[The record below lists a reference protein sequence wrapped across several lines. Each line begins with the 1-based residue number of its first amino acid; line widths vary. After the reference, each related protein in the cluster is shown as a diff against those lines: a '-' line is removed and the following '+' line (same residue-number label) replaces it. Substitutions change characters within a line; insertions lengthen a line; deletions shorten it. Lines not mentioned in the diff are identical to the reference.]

1 MVPRSDRVL
10 HLLRCVPVSLLSVI
24 RTLRVLP
31 WVVAL
36 AMATGL
42 VGPGLG
48 TAAAEPATW
57 VVHTRTAGDAEAVA
71 RDVGAAPDET
81 YQAVGGFAARL
92 TPGQL
97 GAVRVHPGVLGLEP
111 DRTVAPLEPR
121 PSRLSAEAVQTGQ
134 TGNWGLDR
142 IDQRFLPLD
151 GRHRTRA
158 TGAGVTIYVL
168 DTGVDTTHPEFGGRA
183 RVGTDTVDRT
193 SDAAPGDPASET
205 TGDCDG
211 HGTVVAGIAA
221 SRDYGVAP
229 GAQVRSVKVL
239 DCNGVATLSSLLAGI
254 DWVSRN
260 AQRPAV
266 AVMSWSF
273 GESATLAAA
282 VRGLVDGG
290 VFVAASAG
298 NSGADDC
305 AALPRAVPGVL
316 VVASATRDDRRATTS
331 STGPCVDV
339 YAPGTSIVS
348 TTPGGGTE
356 AWSGTSMA
364 APHAAGVA
372 ALYKQRYG
380 DAPSAVVERWIVDHA
395 TTNVV
400 RGGDEGGT
408 PDRLLYAGDL

>member
-111 DRTVAPLEPR
+111 DRAVAPQEPR
-121 PSRLSAEAVQTGQ
+121 PARPSAEAVQTGQ

-380 DAPSAVVERWIVDHA
+380 DAPSAVVERWIIDHA
-395 TTNVV
+395 TKNMV
-400 RGGDEGGT
+400 RGGDVDGT

>member
-1 MVPRSDRVL
+1 MPYR
-10 HLLRCVPVSLLSVI
+10 LRAVPVASHDVTRSL
-24 RTLRVLP
+24 RALP

-36 AMATGL
+36 VLATSL
-42 VGPGLG
+42 AGPGLG
-48 TAAAEPATW
+48 TAAAEPTTW
-57 VVHTRTAGDAEAVA
+57 VVHTRTPGDAEAVA
-71 RDVGAAPDET
+71 RDVGALPDAT
-81 YQAVGGFAARL
+81 YQAVGGFTARL
-92 TPGQL
+92 SPRQL
-97 GAVRVHPGVLGLEP
+97 GAVRGHPGVLGLEP
-111 DRTVAPLEPR
+111 DRAVAQLEPR
-121 PSRLSAEAVQTGQ
+121 SFRLSTAEAPSPS
-134 TGNWGLDR
+134 GNWGLDR

-151 GRHRTRA
+151 EQRRTRA

-183 RVGTDTVDRT
+183 QAGTDTVDPRGGGP
-193 SDAAPGDPASET
+193 ARAASERGASASSGVDS
-205 TGDCDG
+205 GDCDG

-221 SRDYGVAP
+221 SRDHGVAP
-229 GAQVRSVKVL
+229 DAQVRSVKVL

-254 DWVSRN
+254 DWVARN

-273 GESATLAAA
+273 GASDTLAAA

-298 NSGADDC
+298 NSGAEDC
-305 AALPRAVPGVL
+305 GALPRAVPGVL
-316 VVASATRDDRRATTS
+316 VVAGSTRDDRRATTS

-348 TTPGGGTE
+348 TTPGGGTGS
-356 AWSGTSMA
+356 WSGTSMA

-372 ALYKQRYG
+372 ALYKQVYG
-380 DAPSAVVERWIVDHA
+380 DAPSADVERWIIDRA
-395 TTNVV
+395 TPDVV
-400 RGGDEGGT
+400 RGGDVDGT

>member
-1 MVPRSDRVL
+1 MTCS
-10 HLLRCVPVSLLSVI
+10 LRA
-24 RTLRVLP
+24 LP

-36 AMATGL
+36 VLAAGL

-48 TAAAEPATW
+48 TAAAESTIW
-57 VVHTRTAGDAEAVA
+57 VVHTRTPGDAEIVA
-71 RDVGAAPDET
+71 HDVGASPDAT
-81 YQAVGGFAARL
+81 YQAVGGFTARL
-92 TPGQL
+92 TPDQL
-97 GAVRVHPGVLGLEP
+97 GRIRAHPGVLGLEP
-111 DRTVAPLEPR
+111 DRAVAPLEPR
-121 PSRLSAEAVQTGQ
+121 ALRMSAHADAKAPA
-134 TGNWGLDR
+134 GNWGLDR
-142 IDQRFLPLD
+142 IDQRSLPLD

-168 DTGVDTTHPEFGGRA
+168 DTGVDTAHPEFGGRA
-183 RVGTDTVDRT
+183 RAGTDVVDARST
-193 SDAAPGDPASET
+193 PGAASDAGRADPGS
-205 TGDCDG
+205 GDCDG

-221 SRDYGVAP
+221 SRDHGVAP

-254 DWVSRN
+254 DWVARN

-273 GESATLAAA
+273 GRSDTLSAA

-298 NSGADDC
+298 NSGTDDC
-305 AALPRAVPGVL
+305 RALPRAVPGVL
-316 VVASATRDDRRATTS
+316 VVASSTRDDRRATTS
-331 STGPCVDV
+331 STGSCVDV
-339 YAPGTSIVS
+339 YAPGAAIVS

-356 AWSGTSMA
+356 SWSGTSMA

-380 DAPSAVVERWIVDHA
+380 DAPSAVVERWIVGHA
-395 TTNVV
+395 TRDVV
-400 RGGDEGGT
+400 RGGDADGT
-408 PDRLLYAGDL
+408 ADRLLYAGDL